1 MATSIITKKNSLSPF
16 IQVYLVLEED
26 GTEVDDEEYFQ
37 TLPDNTM
44 FMLLFI
50 QVCSTHGLGNKSSFV
65 EYTVIFIY
73 ASSSTLDPYESLGR
87 LQFQTSELVLY
98 LIPFFSLLL
107 EHLFQNNQLTAISS
121 IVKSFKITI

>member
-1 MATSIITKKNSLSPF
+1 MKVQGLDTATSITTKKNSLSPF

-50 QVCSTHGLGNKSSFV
+50 QVCSTHGLGNKSSLE
-65 EYTVIFIY
+65 EYTVIFSY
-73 ASSSTLDPYESLGR
+73 ASSSTLDPHESLSR
-87 LQFQTSELVLY
+87 SQFQTSELALY
-98 LIPFFSLLL
+98 LIPFF
-107 EHLFQNNQLTAISS
+107 F
-121 IVKSFKITI
+121 SF

>member
-1 MATSIITKKNSLSPF
+1 M
-16 IQVYLVLEED
+16 YLVLEED

-50 QVCSTHGLGNKSSFV
+50 QVCSTHGLGNKSSLV

-121 IVKSFKITI
+121 IVKSLNIKI